1 MIMALLLIN
10 ICSFIKCNRGS
21 CGNLKNILL
30 IDEAHVLL
38 GGKERSGNFDGT
50 PDAQGTTVKAI
61 QDMIAEIRSYGTGII
76 IADQSPAK
84 VSREIVAQTEI
95 KVAFRLVQSLDKE
108 LIADTTNMDD
118 EARQQLSKLNSG
130 EAFVYYSKLDSAV
143 LVMTPDIR
151 KERGILLSVPNT
163 EIRERMSYWN
173 SRQKELRPYHECRF
187 CAECRENCDFKIRA
201 DADFYAKQ
209 LSDAC
214 SKRVKDNSD
223 LLRYVMSVEKLLLR
237 LVKRSEEIQNFTRL
251 MQCVRIKFCRNI
263 QLNTP
268 YRVSRVDLE
277 RILQHSA
284 MKDES
289 AKYIVE

>member
-1 MIMALLLIN
+1 MALLLIN

-61 QDMIAEIRSYGTGII
+61 QDMIAEIRSYGTVII
-76 IADQSPAK
+76 ISDQSPAK

-151 KERGILLSVPNT
+151 KELGILLSVPNT
-163 EIRERMSYWN
+163 EIR
-173 SRQKELRPYHECRF
+173 
-187 CAECRENCDFKIRA
+187 
-201 DADFYAKQ
+201 
-209 LSDAC
+209 
-214 SKRVKDNSD
+214 
-223 LLRYVMSVEKLLLR
+223 
-237 LVKRSEEIQNFTRL
+237 
-251 MQCVRIKFCRNI
+251 
-263 QLNTP
+263 
-268 YRVSRVDLE
+268 
-277 RILQHSA
+277 
-284 MKDES
+284 
-289 AKYIVE
+289 